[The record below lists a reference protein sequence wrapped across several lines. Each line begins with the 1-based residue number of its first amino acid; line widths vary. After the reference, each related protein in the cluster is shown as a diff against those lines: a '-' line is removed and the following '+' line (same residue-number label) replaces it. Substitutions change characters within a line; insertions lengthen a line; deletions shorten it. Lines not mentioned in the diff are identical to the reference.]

1 MRAVPRRSIRRWS
14 SHVHARVNHSF
25 LSGRLRLA
33 GHLAIPTG
41 ALTSRAQPGV
51 IVCHGFPAGPI
62 DARSSAGTFPELVDR
77 MAAEMGWIAM
87 TFTFR
92 GCGTSEGQFSLAGWA
107 DDLRAAIDHLI
118 ELREPDGI
126 WLVGTSTG
134 GSLATCIADEDRR
147 VLGVA
152 LLAARADFD
161 DWAEHP
167 RRFLEH
173 AREVGAIR
181 SPGFPPSFD
190 QWARELRT
198 FRPLDAARR
207 LAPRPL
213 LVMHGD
219 DDDEVPMAEA
229 RLLAAAHGSAE
240 LRIIEGAGHRLRH
253 DPRAL
258 AVLLGW
264 LDRQRN
270 TAVPT

>member
-1 MRAVPRRSIRRWS
+1 MNGNFTSGDLVLACHVATPSGASSDWAGGRS
-14 SHVHARVNHSF
+14 A
-25 LSGRLRLA
+25 
-33 GHLAIPTG
+33 
-41 ALTSRAQPGV
+41 PGL

-62 DARSSAGTFPELVDR
+62 DARRSAGTFPELVDR
-77 MAAEMGWIAM
+77 VASEMGWVAM

-92 GCGTSEGQFSLAGWA
+92 GCGTSGGHFSLAGWA
-107 DDLRAAIDHLI
+107 DDLRAAIDHL
-118 ELREPDGI
+118 ERAHGPDGI

-134 GSLATCIADEDRR
+134 GSLATCIAAEDLGVR
-147 VLGVA
+147 GVA

-173 AREVGAIR
+173 ARDIGAIR
-181 SPGFPPSFD
+181 SPSFPSSFD
-190 QWARELRT
+190 QWARELRA

-229 RLLAAAHGSAE
+229 RLLAAAHGAAE

-264 LDRQRN
+264 LGRQRN
-270 TAVPT
+270 ATAAGGSR